1 MQAKRIVRALQR
13 TLWSG
18 PAGLETPRQ
27 PASHVPGHLHT
38 LLGWRLTGLGLNP
51 KDIERH
57 DPHMLLE
64 LRSSCALCADKRRC
78 LEDMMDFRHPP
89 GWEDYCP
96 NAAAIRALLATP
108 GAAKAGITSVG
119 DCCQSR

>member
-57 DPHMLLE
+57 DPHMLLA
-64 LRSSCALCADKRRC
+64 LRNKCALCADKRRC

-89 GWEDYCP
+89 GWEGYCP

-108 GAAKAGITSVG
+108 GAAIASVS
-119 DCCQSR
+119 DR